1 MQKLL
6 LVLAATVACALS
18 LPQSR
23 CRTLVAAPTQQLAK
37 VVCETE
43 FREQC
48 EVRVETSCRN
58 VTTGRQECRTQDTFT
73 CVDSTATRCG
83 QEQVLKNVTVQET
96 SCRQVVEDICEME
109 AGPGGAAVPVAGSCV
124 SKEVEECGPLT
135 RQEERFVAEEVCREI
150 PIKDCKDVQEEVCR
164 DQVERVCEDT
174 EREQCDILPHEEC
187 RQVLET
193 KEVTQVLCDDK
204 EAMTTTEEAAS
215 IPDLNTILEIFGVT
229 NKENEVD
236 IDDAFVP
243 SSTTTTTTTTTTA
256 STTTTV
262 STTTT
267 STTTTV
273 ASTTTVTT
281 TASAKESE
289 FTTSAVEGDGS
300 RIVFDSDAINSRI
313 HHHQDHPGVFPTST
327 PPTTTT
333 RRRQQQPNSLIFFP
347 E

>member
-1 MQKLL
+1 MKA
-6 LVLAATVACALS
+6 LVGAFNQEKV
-18 LPQSR
+18 
-23 CRTLVAAPTQQLAK
+23 LVGA
-37 VVCETE
+37 
-43 FREQC
+43 F
-48 EVRVETSCRN
+48 S
-58 VTTGRQECRTQDTFT
+58 
-73 CVDSTATRCG
+73 
-83 QEQVLKNVTVQET
+83 VTVQP
-96 SCRQVVEDICEME
+96 VVEPMD
-109 AGPGGAAVPVAGSCV
+109 
-124 SKEVEECGPLT
+124 
-135 RQEERFVAEEVCREI
+135 RFTAL
-150 PIKDCKDVQEEVCR
+150 IKDCKDVQEEVCR

-193 KEVTQVLCDDK
+193 VPRTQAKEVSQVVCDDK

-243 SSTTTTTTTTTTA
+243 SSTTTTTTTEI
-256 STTTTV
+256 TTTTV

-281 TASAKESE
+281 TATAKESE

-300 RIVFDSDAINSRI
+300 RIVFDSEAINSRI

-327 PPTTTT
+327 PATTTT